1 MNEVSDRL
9 HRAIMLALIDIRT
22 KRRSSEKERKREYR
36 QSLTW
41 LRVVTRGNLLSRTHL
56 QLKLGDWQ

>member
-9 HRAIMLALIDIRT
+9 HRATMLALIDIRT